1 MSHFRIF
8 VQIGIQILFLKSYI
22 VVLRDGVLRI
32 DVSSGVTTRVDDVRD
47 WVAVT
52 RVGALV
58 QEVNIKTSMKDNDKK
73 GFTEIPRRI

>member
-1 MSHFRIF
+1 VKVATIVALRGG
-8 VQIGIQILFLKSYI
+8 VVGIE
-22 VVLRDGVLRI
+22 
-32 DVSSGVTTRVDDVRD
+32 VSSEVIMGVDEVVD